1 MSEQVEIRGT
11 KWKLCSD
18 GVWRTDKEFWGTPI
32 TDAIDEVIALRARVA
47 ELERETVTQIH
58 PDAKRV
64 RLLVESFAAGYS
76 IAGTDMHDIHQS
88 ATHRAIVEAWIPP
101 VQPVRIMRAEVK
113 P

>member
-47 ELERETVTQIH
+47 ELEKHCPPPIPEG
-58 PDAKRV
+58 AEMV
-64 RLLVESFAAGYS
+64 RLLVEKSTSGCVY
-76 IAGTDMHDIHQS
+76 
-88 ATHRAIVEAWIPP
+88 ATPEVNFRSSVAKFRGIVEAWIPP
-101 VQPVRIMRAEVK
+101 VPQVPVVQGR
-113 P
+113 